1 MEGRS
6 KRRSIEV
13 PETVA
18 MDILS
23 KLPVKSLL
31 RFRSVCKSWCYSF
44 QTSHFIT
51 QHHQNNLKNNHHL
64 NLLLKHVPGDTHGD
78 GPIHQFSAVSIEKG
92 QNFLLKENIHF
103 PLFEKSRHAPPSVS
117 GPCNGL
123 LCLCVADKAILWNPS
138 TREFKTLPPSP
149 LQNILN
155 TIATPILFFGLELGF
170 DPKTDDYKVVRFFLN
185 CVYSWNYQVE
195 LYSLKSDSWKGITV
209 PKAIPSGSGS
219 GLSSCYINGF
229 WYWHAADT
237 GLLDSAILSLDMAN
251 EKFSTLPLPEFGGS
265 FEKYAVQ
272 VLDFNGSLGVI
283 FHSRRGTEKFFDIWV
298 MMSGSWTKQ
307 FSVESVSGV
316 EWPLGFCKNGELFL
330 AGSNN
335 ELLLFDPA
343 SRELKNLGV
352 HAPRNAFQL
361 IAYVESLVPIN
372 GQSENEEYIIRQP
385 AGDASNRN

>member
-31 RFRSVCKSWCYSF
+31 RFRCVCKSWCYSF

-64 NLLLKHVPGDTHGD
+64 NLLLKRIPHDTHGD
-78 GPIHQFSAVSIEKG
+78 GPIHKFSALSTEKG
-92 QNFLLKENIHF
+92 ENFLVIENIHF
-103 PLFEKSRHAPPSVS
+103 PFFDKSRYAPAVS

-123 LCLCVADKAILWNPS
+123 LCLYYADKATLWNPS

-170 DPKTDDYKVVRFFLN
+170 DSKTDDYKVVRFFLN
-185 CVYSWNYQVE
+185 RVDSWNYQVE
-195 LYSLKSDSWKGITV
+195 LYSLKSDSWKGISV
-209 PKAIPSGSGS
+209 PDAMPSGSGS
-219 GLSSCYINGF
+219 RLFSIYINGF
-229 WYWHAADT
+229 CYWLASGT
-237 GLLDSAILSLDMAN
+237 GLLPFTILSLDMAN
-251 EKFSTLPLPEFGGS
+251 EKFSTLPLPECGGS
-265 FEKYAVQ
+265 LEENELQ

-283 FHSRRGTEKFFDIWV
+283 SYPMSGTEKSVDLWV

-307 FSVESVSGV
+307 FSIQSVSGV
-316 EWPLGFCKNGELFL
+316 EWPLRFWKNGEMVLV
-330 AGSNN
+330 GSNN
-335 ELLLFDPA
+335 ELVLFDPA
-343 SRELKNLGV
+343 SRELKNLCI
-352 HAPRNAFQL
+352 HAHRNKL
-361 IAYVESLVPIN
+361 LPIAYVESLVPIN
-372 GQSENEEYIIRQP
+372 GRPENEERIIRQP